1 MKNNLPADLEEAEI
15 NVYDSIQSYFLS
27 NSDQSFLSINLKFE
41 GLRLNPIIFRL
52 SNKLTKIKYENILL
66 WADAGGAAL
75 AKRDN
80 PELANKIYT
89 FKEFINSSDLI
100 NSILLVCS
108 PQPYDIEMFEQVCSH
123 AKSTV
128 IMLNG
133 KLEDPIVGIGSVG
146 REMRKRFA
154 EKWQVVYFV
163 QPLSLGA
170 LSKKFPNDWDLFKL
184 ESNGYSFVKSFE
196 KRPDDETIIPVS
208 YTHLTLPTKA

>member
-1 MKNNLPADLEEAEI
+1 MTNNLPADLKEAES

-196 KRPDDETIIPVS
+196 KRPDDETII
-208 YTHLTLPTKA
+208 LNL

>member
-1 MKNNLPADLEEAEI
+1 MTNNLPADLEEAEI
-15 NVYDSIQSYFLS
+15 NVYDSIQSYFLN

-196 KRPDDETIIPVS
+196 KRPDDETII
-208 YTHLTLPTKA
+208 LNL

>member
-1 MKNNLPADLEEAEI
+1 MTNNLPADLEEAEI

-170 LSKKFPNDWDLFKL
+170 LLKKFPNDWDLFKL

-196 KRPDDETIIPVS
+196 KRPDDETII
-208 YTHLTLPTKA
+208 LNL

>member
-1 MKNNLPADLEEAEI
+1 MTNNLPADLEEAEI

-100 NSILLVCS
+100 NSVLLVCS

-196 KRPDDETIIPVS
+196 KRPDDETII
-208 YTHLTLPTKA
+208 LNL

>member
-1 MKNNLPADLEEAEI
+1 MTNNLPADLEEAEI

-27 NSDQSFLSINLKFE
+27 NSDQSFLSVNLKFE

-170 LSKKFPNDWDLFKL
+170 LLKKFPNDWDLFKL

-196 KRPDDETIIPVS
+196 KRPDDETII
-208 YTHLTLPTKA
+208 LNL

>member
-1 MKNNLPADLEEAEI
+1 MTNNLPADLEEAEI

-108 PQPYDIEMFEQVCSH
+108 PQPYDIELFEQVCSH

-196 KRPDDETIIPVS
+196 KRPDDETII
-208 YTHLTLPTKA
+208 LNL

>member
-1 MKNNLPADLEEAEI
+1 MTNNLPADLEEAEI

-184 ESNGYSFVKSFE
+184 ESNGYSFVKSFV
-196 KRPDDETIIPVS
+196 KRPDDETII
-208 YTHLTLPTKA
+208 LNL

>member
-1 MKNNLPADLEEAEI
+1 MTNKLPSDLNEAETNI
-15 NVYDSIQSYFLS
+15 YESIQCYFSS
-27 NSDQSFLSINLKFE
+27 NSDKSFLSINLKFE
-41 GLRLNPIIFRL
+41 GLRINPIIFRL
-52 SNKLTKIKYENILL
+52 SNKLTKIQYDNILL

-80 PELANKIYT
+80 PELANKIFT

-100 NSILLVCS
+100 NSVLLVCS

-123 AKSTV
+123 ANSTI

-154 EKWQVVYFV
+154 DKWHVIYYV
-163 QPLSLGA
+163 QPLSMGA
-170 LSKKFPNDWDLFKL
+170 LLKKFPKDWELFKL
-184 ESNGYSFVKSFE
+184 EPNGYHYVKSFT
-196 KRPDDETIIPVS
+196 KRPDDETII
-208 YTHLTLPTKA
+208 LNL

>member
-1 MKNNLPADLEEAEI
+1 MTKNLPADLEEAEI

-52 SNKLTKIKYENILL
+52 SKKLTKIKYENILL

-196 KRPDDETIIPVS
+196 KRPDDETII
-208 YTHLTLPTKA
+208 LNL

>member
-1 MKNNLPADLEEAEI
+1 MTNNLPADLEEAEI

-52 SNKLTKIKYENILL
+52 SNKLTKIQYENILL

-80 PELANKIYT
+80 PEMANKIYT

-170 LSKKFPNDWDLFKL
+170 LLKKFPNDWDLFKL

-196 KRPDDETIIPVS
+196 KRPDDETII
-208 YTHLTLPTKA
+208 LNL

>member
-1 MKNNLPADLEEAEI
+1 MTNNLPANLEEAEI

-196 KRPDDETIIPVS
+196 KRPDDETII
-208 YTHLTLPTKA
+208 LNL